1 VAESGALA
9 VLSTIAMLMAGLVL
23 LYLGGEWLVRGAS
36 TAALRL
42 GLSPLMVGMT
52 VVAFATSTPELA
64 VSLDSA
70 FAGVDDVAVGN
81 VIGSNIA
88 NLGLVL
94 GLSALIKPIRVQ
106 ARMIRRD
113 MPWLLLATLFAVWC
127 LMDGLVGRVEGLML
141 LAGLVM
147 FIGLNI
153 RSAKTERVSVQEQF
167 THEVKE
173 RVSSLG
179 RSWVMIAAGVIA
191 LVVGG
196 AVFVEAAVHIAEA
209 TGVSTA
215 VVGLTIAA
223 IGTSLPELATAIV
236 ASARGSSDICAGN
249 IVGSNFF
256 NLLCILGLTAA
267 IAPLQRGEVQ
277 MGDLYVMAGLT
288 GLVLPFMYSGFRL
301 GRREG
306 ALLLLCYSA
315 YLGWMASR
323 ATLG

>member
-1 VAESGALA
+1 
-9 VLSTIAMLMAGLVL
+9 MLLAGLVL

-64 VSLDSA
+64 VTLDSA

-81 VIGSNIA
+81 IVGSNIA

-94 GLSALIKPIRVQ
+94 GLAALIKPIRVQ

-127 LMDGLVGRVEGLML
+127 LMDGLVGRAEGLLL
-141 LAGLVM
+141 LAGLVL
-147 FIGLNI
+147 FIGQNI
-153 RSAKTERVSVQEQF
+153 RNAKTERVSVQEQF
-167 THEVKE
+167 TQEVKE
-173 RVSSLG
+173 RVSSPG
-179 RSWVMIAAGVIA
+179 RTWLMIVAGVIA
-191 LVVGG
+191 LAAGG
-196 AVFVEAAVHIAEA
+196 AAFVEAAVHIAEA

-256 NLLCILGLTAA
+256 NLLCILGLTAV
-267 IAPLQRGEVQ
+267 IVPLQRGDVQ

-315 YLGWMASR
+315 YLAWMASR

>member
-1 VAESGALA
+1 
-9 VLSTIAMLMAGLVL
+9 MLLAGLVL

-64 VSLDSA
+64 VTLDSA

-81 VIGSNIA
+81 IVGSNIA

-94 GLSALIKPIRVQ
+94 GLAALIKPIRVQ

-127 LMDGLVGRVEGLML
+127 LMDGLVGRAEGLLL
-141 LAGLVM
+141 LAGLVL
-147 FIGLNI
+147 FIGQNI
-153 RSAKTERVSVQEQF
+153 RNAKTERVSVQEQF

-173 RVSSLG
+173 RVSSPG
-179 RSWVMIAAGVIA
+179 RTWLMIVAGVIA
-191 LVVGG
+191 LAAGG
-196 AVFVEAAVHIAEA
+196 AAFVEAAVHIAEA

-256 NLLCILGLTAA
+256 NLLCILGLTAV
-267 IAPLQRGEVQ
+267 IVPLQRGDVQ

-315 YLGWMASR
+315 YLAWMASR

>member
-1 VAESGALA
+1 
-9 VLSTIAMLMAGLVL
+9 MLLAGLVL

-64 VSLDSA
+64 VTLDSA

-81 VIGSNIA
+81 IVGSNIA

-94 GLSALIKPIRVQ
+94 GLAALIKPIRVQ
-106 ARMIRRD
+106 ARMIRSD
-113 MPWLLLATLFAVWC
+113 MPWLLLATLFSVWC
-127 LMDGLVGRVEGLML
+127 LMDGLVGRAEGLLL
-141 LAGLVM
+141 LAGLVL
-147 FIGLNI
+147 FIGQNI
-153 RSAKTERVSVQEQF
+153 RNAKTERVSVQEQF

-173 RVSSLG
+173 RVSSPG
-179 RSWVMIAAGVIA
+179 RTWLMIVAGVIA
-191 LVVGG
+191 LAAGG
-196 AVFVEAAVHIAEA
+196 AAFVEAAVHIAEA

-256 NLLCILGLTAA
+256 NLLCILGLTAV
-267 IAPLQRGEVQ
+267 IVPLQRGDVQ

-315 YLGWMASR
+315 YLAWMASR

>member
-1 VAESGALA
+1 
-9 VLSTIAMLMAGLVL
+9 MLLAGLVL

-64 VSLDSA
+64 VTLDSA

-81 VIGSNIA
+81 IVGSNIA

-94 GLSALIKPIRVQ
+94 GLAALIKPIRVQ

-127 LMDGLVGRVEGLML
+127 LMDGLVGRAEGLLL
-141 LAGLVM
+141 LAGLVL
-147 FIGLNI
+147 FIGQNI
-153 RSAKTERVSVQEQF
+153 RNAKTERVSVQEQF
-167 THEVKE
+167 TQEVKE
-173 RVSSLG
+173 RVSSPG
-179 RSWVMIAAGVIA
+179 RAWLMIVAGVIA
-191 LVVGG
+191 LAAGG
-196 AVFVEAAVHIAEA
+196 AAFVEAAVHIAEA

-256 NLLCILGLTAA
+256 NLLCILGLTTV
-267 IAPLQRGEVQ
+267 IAPLQRGDVQ

-315 YLGWMASR
+315 YLAWMASR

>member
-1 VAESGALA
+1 VADE
-9 VLSTIAMLMAGLVL
+9 
-23 LYLGGEWLVRGAS
+23 
-36 TAALRL
+36 

-64 VSLDSA
+64 VTLDSA

-81 VIGSNIA
+81 IVGSNIA

-94 GLSALIKPIRVQ
+94 GLAALIKPIRVQ

-127 LMDGLVGRVEGLML
+127 LMDGLVGRAEGLIL
-141 LAGLVM
+141 LAGLVL
-147 FIGLNI
+147 FIGQNI
-153 RSAKTERVSVQEQF
+153 RNAKTERVSVQEQF
-167 THEVKE
+167 TQEVKE
-173 RVSSLG
+173 RVSSPG
-179 RSWVMIAAGVIA
+179 RAWLMIVAGVIA
-191 LVVGG
+191 LAAGG
-196 AVFVEAAVHIAEA
+196 AAFVEAAVHIAEA

-256 NLLCILGLTAA
+256 NLLCILGLTAV
-267 IAPLQRGEVQ
+267 IVPLQRGDVQ

-315 YLGWMASR
+315 YLAWMASR

>member
-1 VAESGALA
+1 
-9 VLSTIAMLMAGLVL
+9 MLLAGLVL

-64 VSLDSA
+64 VTLDSA

-81 VIGSNIA
+81 IVGSNIA

-94 GLSALIKPIRVQ
+94 GLAALIKPIRVQ
-106 ARMIRRD
+106 ARMIRSD

-127 LMDGLVGRVEGLML
+127 LMDGLVGRAEGLLL
-141 LAGLVM
+141 LAGLVL
-147 FIGLNI
+147 FIGQNI
-153 RSAKTERVSVQEQF
+153 RNAKTERVSVQEQF

-173 RVSSLG
+173 RVSSPG
-179 RSWVMIAAGVIA
+179 RTWLMIVAGVIA
-191 LVVGG
+191 LAAGG
-196 AVFVEAAVHIAEA
+196 AAFVEAAVHIAEA

-256 NLLCILGLTAA
+256 NLLCILGLTAV
-267 IAPLQRGEVQ
+267 IVPLQRGDVQ

-315 YLGWMASR
+315 YLAWMASR

>member
-1 VAESGALA
+1 
-9 VLSTIAMLMAGLVL
+9 MLLAGLVL

-64 VSLDSA
+64 VTLDSA

-81 VIGSNIA
+81 IVGSNIA

-94 GLSALIKPIRVQ
+94 GLAALIKPIRVQ
-106 ARMIRRD
+106 ARMIRSD

-127 LMDGLVGRVEGLML
+127 LMDGLVGRAEGLLL
-141 LAGLVM
+141 LAGLVL
-147 FIGLNI
+147 FIGQNI
-153 RSAKTERVSVQEQF
+153 RNAKTERVSVQEQF
-167 THEVKE
+167 TQEVKE
-173 RVSSLG
+173 RVSSPG
-179 RSWVMIAAGVIA
+179 RTWLMIVAGVIA
-191 LVVGG
+191 LAAGG
-196 AVFVEAAVHIAEA
+196 AAFVEAAVHIAEA

-256 NLLCILGLTAA
+256 NLLCILGLTSV
-267 IAPLQRGEVQ
+267 IAPLQRGDVQ

-315 YLGWMASR
+315 YLAWMASR

>member
-1 VAESGALA
+1 
-9 VLSTIAMLMAGLVL
+9 MLLAGLVL

-64 VSLDSA
+64 VTLDSA

-81 VIGSNIA
+81 IVGSNIA

-94 GLSALIKPIRVQ
+94 GLAALIKPIRVQ

-127 LMDGLVGRVEGLML
+127 LMDGLVGRAEGLLL
-141 LAGLVM
+141 LAGLVL
-147 FIGLNI
+147 FIGQNI
-153 RSAKTERVSVQEQF
+153 RNAKTERVSVQEQF
-167 THEVKE
+167 TQEVKE
-173 RVSSLG
+173 RVSSPG
-179 RSWVMIAAGVIA
+179 RTWLMIVAGVIA
-191 LVVGG
+191 LAAGG
-196 AVFVEAAVHIAEA
+196 AAFVEAAVHIAEA

-256 NLLCILGLTAA
+256 NLLCILGLTAV
-267 IAPLQRGEVQ
+267 IVPLQRGDVQ
-277 MGDLYVMAGLT
+277 MADLYVMAGLT

-315 YLGWMASR
+315 YLAWMASR

>member
-1 VAESGALA
+1 
-9 VLSTIAMLMAGLVL
+9 MLLAGLVL

-64 VSLDSA
+64 VTLDSA

-81 VIGSNIA
+81 IVGSNIA

-94 GLSALIKPIRVQ
+94 GLAALIKPIRVQ

-127 LMDGLVGRVEGLML
+127 LMDGLVGRAEGLIL
-141 LAGLVM
+141 LAGLVL
-147 FIGLNI
+147 FIGQNI
-153 RSAKTERVSVQEQF
+153 RNAKTERVSVQEQF

-173 RVSSLG
+173 RVSSPG
-179 RSWVMIAAGVIA
+179 RTWLMIVAGVIA
-191 LVVGG
+191 LAAGG
-196 AVFVEAAVHIAEA
+196 AAFVEAAVHIAEA

-256 NLLCILGLTAA
+256 NLLCILGLTTV
-267 IAPLQRGEVQ
+267 IAPLQRGDVQ

-315 YLGWMASR
+315 YLAWMASR

>member
-1 VAESGALA
+1 
-9 VLSTIAMLMAGLVL
+9 MLLAGLVL

-64 VSLDSA
+64 VTLDSA

-81 VIGSNIA
+81 IVGSNIA

-94 GLSALIKPIRVQ
+94 GLAALIKPIRVQ
-106 ARMIRRD
+106 ARMIRSD

-127 LMDGLVGRVEGLML
+127 LMDGFVGRAEGLLL
-141 LAGLVM
+141 LAGLVL
-147 FIGLNI
+147 FIGQNI
-153 RSAKTERVSVQEQF
+153 RNAKTERVSVQEQF
-167 THEVKE
+167 TQEVKE
-173 RVSSLG
+173 RVSSPG
-179 RSWVMIAAGVIA
+179 RTWLMIVAGVIA
-191 LVVGG
+191 LAAGG
-196 AVFVEAAVHIAEA
+196 AAFVEAAVHIAEA

-256 NLLCILGLTAA
+256 NLLCILGLTSV
-267 IAPLQRGEVQ
+267 IAPLQRGDVQ

-315 YLGWMASR
+315 YLAWMASR

>member
-1 VAESGALA
+1 
-9 VLSTIAMLMAGLVL
+9 MLLAGLVL

-64 VSLDSA
+64 VTLDSA

-81 VIGSNIA
+81 IVGSNIA

-94 GLSALIKPIRVQ
+94 GLAALIKPIRVQ

-127 LMDGLVGRVEGLML
+127 LMDGLVGRAEGLLL
-141 LAGLVM
+141 LAGLVL
-147 FIGLNI
+147 FIGQNI
-153 RSAKTERVSVQEQF
+153 RNAKTERVSVQEQF

-173 RVSSLG
+173 RVSSPG
-179 RSWVMIAAGVIA
+179 RTWLMIVAGVIA
-191 LVVGG
+191 LAAGG
-196 AVFVEAAVHIAEA
+196 AAFVEAAVHIAEA

-256 NLLCILGLTAA
+256 NLLCILGLTTV
-267 IAPLQRGEVQ
+267 IAPLQRGDVQ

-315 YLGWMASR
+315 YLAWMASR

>member
-1 VAESGALA
+1 
-9 VLSTIAMLMAGLVL
+9 MLMVGLVL

-94 GLSALIKPIRVQ
+94 GLAALIKPIRVQ

-127 LMDGLVGRVEGLML
+127 LMDGLVGRVDGLIL

-147 FIGLNI
+147 FIGQNI

-167 THEVKE
+167 THDVTE

-191 LVVGG
+191 LVAGG